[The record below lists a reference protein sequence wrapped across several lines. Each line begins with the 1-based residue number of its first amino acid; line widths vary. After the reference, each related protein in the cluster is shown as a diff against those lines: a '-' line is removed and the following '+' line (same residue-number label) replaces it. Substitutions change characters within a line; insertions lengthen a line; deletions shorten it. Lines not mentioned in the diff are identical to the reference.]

1 MSKEKRSIA
10 QNLGI
15 TRTVVRPREE
25 SDIQIREDRIGK
37 YFRKYLNRFVFAE
50 FSEDFISKSKAGDL
64 MRGVPIP
71 LRKKELKDFAGGEG
85 IPMLVIAENMAW
97 VMGCDPHFKYTKD
110 YVAILTKLYNH
121 KLEEG
126 MMKEGR
132 DAAERGDLDNACIHF
147 RASLCMRYDYL
158 HSMYSYARACRAMYL
173 NSSNEEYVG
182 RFKAEALDWFE
193 LLTETHPR
201 FAQGYY
207 YLGYAYLNMGLY
219 AKADLSWK
227 SFMKFSKNGKDK
239 KEIRERLQQIAE
251 PVQIEAGYNHIL
263 AGRYEEGIKVLEPF
277 TSTRFSDWW
286 PLYYY
291 LGVAY
296 EMTGKRSDAVD
307 SFKKVLHL
315 NGSHLETM
323 KELLAI
329 YEDESDRA
337 NIRKYSEKIK
347 MIEAAME
354 EDRAQLVK
362 EIELEDKKLQEEEP
376 QMADPEHI
384 EIDAEETESIENTED
399 RKPLVK
405 RLGKKK

>member
-1 MSKEKRSIA
+1 
-10 QNLGI
+10 
-15 TRTVVRPREE
+15 
-25 SDIQIREDRIGK
+25 
-37 YFRKYLNRFVFAE
+37 
-50 FSEDFISKSKAGDL
+50 
-64 MRGVPIP
+64 
-71 LRKKELKDFAGGEG
+71 
-85 IPMLVIAENMAW
+85 
-97 VMGCDPHFKYTKD
+97 
-110 YVAILTKLYNH
+110 
-121 KLEEG
+121 
-126 MMKEGR
+126 
-132 DAAERGDLDNACIHF
+132 
-147 RASLCMRYDYL
+147 
-158 HSMYSYARACRAMYL
+158 
-173 NSSNEEYVG
+173 
-182 RFKAEALDWFE
+182 
-193 LLTETHPR
+193 
-201 FAQGYY
+201 
-207 YLGYAYLNMGLY
+207 MGLY

-251 PVQIEAGYNHIL
+251 PVQIEAGYNHVL